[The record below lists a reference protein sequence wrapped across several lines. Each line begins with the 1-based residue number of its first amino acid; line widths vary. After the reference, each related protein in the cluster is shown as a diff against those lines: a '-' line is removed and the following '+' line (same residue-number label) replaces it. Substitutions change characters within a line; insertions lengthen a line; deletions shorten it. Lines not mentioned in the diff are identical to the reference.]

1 MVVCGCSLR
10 QKLPPEPQRNLTC
23 PLLGGKTWKLAR
35 ALFHHFYKGHIYH
48 YLVESVQKI
57 RDAVAKHDN
66 QVEENICESEVS
78 DTKDCD
84 TAKSLSRG
92 KFIYQV
98 IIFPN
103 VKENI
108 QGTF

>member
-1 MVVCGCSLR
+1 M
-10 QKLPPEPQRNLTC
+10 
-23 PLLGGKTWKLAR
+23 
-35 ALFHHFYKGHIYH
+35 
-48 YLVESVQKI
+48 QKI
-57 RDAVAKHDN
+57 HEAVAKHDN

-98 IIFPN
+98 IIFPM
-103 VKENI
+103 
-108 QGTF
+108 